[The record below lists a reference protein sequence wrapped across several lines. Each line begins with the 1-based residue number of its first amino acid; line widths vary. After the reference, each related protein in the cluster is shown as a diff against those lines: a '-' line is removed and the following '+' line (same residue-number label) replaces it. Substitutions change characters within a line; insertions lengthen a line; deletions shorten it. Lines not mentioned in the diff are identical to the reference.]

1 MNREEIVPKMNQVN
15 VVSDQLKQEYLKRL
29 KLPYVKKGI
38 RKTFY
43 EQFDKGSGNEL
54 EEKFWSPIS
63 SSRFAFEMYS
73 WLALKEEILDIEFE
87 LKLVGVTSQ
96 GVPNMDVFIE
106 KVDEAIFIESKYT
119 EQYKQAIECD
129 TLPGAY
135 WKELGDKEA
144 LTTYGK
150 PIGTTLLRRY
160 HKDSDALNEFL
171 QFIEFNRKNLSK
183 ASEED
188 KPNCWME
195 YSQEIKHLYGIYFYV
210 KKHKELHNKKI
221 SFYNVY
227 YYLEDPEN
235 TAISSFF
242 EKGEKMMNRLLSK
255 YGVRFNYT
263 YLTAQKVASMFPENA
278 VAYGKDSKMK
288 DILNKQYLI

>member
-43 EQFDKGSGNEL
+43 EQYDNGSGNEL

-87 LKLVGVTSQ
+87 LKLVGVNSR

-144 LTTYGK
+144 LTTKGK

-160 HKDSDALNEFL
+160 HKDNDALNEFL

-183 ASEED
+183 VSEED

-242 EKGEKMMNRLLSK
+242 EEGEKMMNRLLSK
-255 YGVRFNYT
+255 YGVKFNYT

-278 VAYGKDSKMK
+278 VAYGKDSKVK